1 MSLYRASVPRTLVLV
16 VALFSTVAA
25 TGAFARE
32 FGAAD
37 TKCEDDPT
45 VPALHRFVSVWGRPI
60 AEGTGGRYRI
70 PISHSHGLSEE
81 KESIEQTRVGAIDI
95 ILTDVVLIGNFVPS
109 MNVPAMAFPFR
120 SIELPLRVLDRPT
133 VKARLV
139 ADRTQS
145 RRGVTRS

>member
-1 MSLYRASVPRTLVLV
+1 LVLV

-45 VPALHRFVSVWGRPI
+45 VPTLHRLPSVWG
-60 AEGTGGRYRI
+60 
-70 PISHSHGLSEE
+70 
-81 KESIEQTRVGAIDI
+81 
-95 ILTDVVLIGNFVPS
+95 
-109 MNVPAMAFPFR
+109 
-120 SIELPLRVLDRPT
+120 RPT
-133 VKARLV
+133 VKARLI